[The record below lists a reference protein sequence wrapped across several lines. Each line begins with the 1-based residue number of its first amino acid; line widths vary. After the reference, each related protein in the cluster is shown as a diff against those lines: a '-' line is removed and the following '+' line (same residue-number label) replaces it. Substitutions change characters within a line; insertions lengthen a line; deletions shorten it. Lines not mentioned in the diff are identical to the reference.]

1 MELAKTRLSDKN
13 SSIKTFWSPEL
24 KKERAM
30 RKEDLK
36 LVKSLV
42 RDLDIEE
49 GVNLEYK
56 EKQAEIELK
65 LLDIE
70 RMEEEMREAE
80 AEEEEE
86 LKQIQLLADA
96 LQKVE

>member
-1 MELAKTRLSDKN
+1 MLDLQKQIIDLQRESSAIRREMEMAKTRLSDKN

-24 KKERAM
+24 KKERAL

-36 LVKSLV
+36 MVKSLL

-56 EKQAEIELK
+56 EKQASRQARCFE
-65 LLDIE
+65 
-70 RMEEEMREAE
+70 
-80 AEEEEE
+80 
-86 LKQIQLLADA
+86 
-96 LQKVE
+96 KVRR